1 MSQPFTI
8 PLKETV
14 FDKEN
19 TLVITGESIEY
30 KKASLS
36 KLDIDEIRHGVKKF
50 IWFDGIYFG
59 RKYCI
64 DVKSHSGTVIRIRL
78 QSAYGIRRKRLYKK
92 YRIIV
97 DALWENYMR
106 DVAENF
112 VNFYKNKI
120 DFDLL
125 GILFSQAGI
134 QLSKQSD
141 LIPWEDVGTK
151 NYYRYYAIFSKEN
164 PTIYKAFYYLEDWN
178 TSILYYVSRSIL
190 KAKKLV

>member
-1 MSQPFTI
+1 MSQPLTI

-19 TLVITGESIEY
+19 TLVITPESIEY
-30 KKASLS
+30 KNASLS
-36 KLDIDEIRHGVKKF
+36 KFDVDEIRYGVSF
-50 IWFDGIYFG
+50 IRGYSFYIG
-59 RKYCI
+59 RIYCI
-64 DVKSHSGTVIRIRL
+64 DIKSHSGTIIKIRL
-78 QSAYGIRRKRLYKK
+78 KSLYGIRKKRLCKK
-92 YRIIV
+92 YSIIV

-112 VNFYKNKI
+112 INFYKNKI

-125 GILFSQAGI
+125 GIIFSQAGI

-141 LIPWEDVGTK
+141 LVPWEDVGTK
-151 NYYRYYAIFSKEN
+151 NYSRYYAIFSKEN
-164 PTIYKAFYYLEDWN
+164 PHNYKAFYYLEDWN
-178 TSILYYVSRSIL
+178 TSILYYVSRYIL

>member
-1 MSQPFTI
+1 MSQPLTI

-14 FDKEN
+14 FDKEKP
-19 TLVITGESIEY
+19 LVISRESIEY
-30 KKASLS
+30 KNASLS
-36 KLDIDEIRHGVKKF
+36 KFDVDEIRYGVRF
-50 IWFDGIYFG
+50 IRGYSFYIG
-59 RKYCI
+59 RIYCI
-64 DVKSHSGTVIRIRL
+64 DVKSHSGTIMKIRL
-78 QSAYGIRRKRLYKK
+78 KSLYGIRRKRLYKK
-92 YRIIV
+92 YSIIV

-112 VNFYKNKI
+112 INFYKNKI

-125 GILFSQAGI
+125 GIIFSQAGI

-151 NYYRYYAIFSKEN
+151 NYSRYYAIFSKEN
-164 PTIYKAFYYLEDWN
+164 PNNYKAFYYLEDWN

-190 KAKKLV
+190 KAKKLA